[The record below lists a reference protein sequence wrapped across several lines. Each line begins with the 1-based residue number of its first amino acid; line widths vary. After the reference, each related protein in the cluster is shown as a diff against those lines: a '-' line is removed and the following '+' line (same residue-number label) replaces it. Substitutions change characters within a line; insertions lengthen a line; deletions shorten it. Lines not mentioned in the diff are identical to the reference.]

1 MLMEACQPEGAL
13 PKYVL
18 TSGPRKSGKT
28 LGCLHVICQRAWD
41 TPYGAIAMLG
51 PTTSFA
57 TDSGCWNDLS
67 KVMQLWIEADFGM
80 KWIEEPRISGSTK
93 RPYFVVNNRWGHDV
107 KVEMHSLQHE
117 KEVEDRFK
125 NKRFTLIY
133 AAELSHFKQRRTY
146 DIWKETLRQ
155 LTPQGKGL
163 PSQYHLF
170 LGDTNPADEGEESW
184 IYKEWYTMR
193 TATTIPEEWREKMS
207 DGDFRSLQWQLRL
220 IEIMVEDN
228 PHLEPEELAR
238 LRTSYAHDKDLYDRY
253 LLGRWVKASSAAVFS
268 ENFRPN
274 FHIRGKKPDALN
286 PNPPMMVPETGCTG
300 LITGWDPGP
309 MNSSVHILEEF
320 MMKIGEQIMPAYKVL
335 DEVVFIGTD
344 GKAVLGD
351 VVESVMNRMAFW
363 ESIIKRDR
371 SPNAED
377 YPVRWKHWSD
387 TSAFDQS
394 QYVTARSVAMEVALI
409 SQRKINLMA
418 VQKGHGSIQASVDL
432 IQRLLHQGR
441 LFINNARC
449 PKTIEMFQCL
459 PKGKGDIAVSR
470 TSQHKHVLDSL
481 RYPIMMSLANELQRA
496 VSNVRT
502 SDVKA
507 EAFVTPL

>member
-1 MLMEACQPEGAL
+1 MEACQPEGAL

-18 TSGPRKSGKT
+18 ASGPRKSGKT
-28 LGCLHVICQRAWD
+28 IACLHTICQRAWD
-41 TPYGAIAMLG
+41 TPYGTIAMLG

-57 TDSGCWNDLS
+57 TDGGCWIDLTKS
-67 KVMQLWIEADFGM
+67 IMPMWIEADFGM

-117 KEVEDRFK
+117 KEVEGRFK
-125 NKRFTLIY
+125 SKRFTMIY
-133 AAELSHFKQRRTY
+133 AAELSYFKLRRTY
-146 DIWKETLRQ
+146 DIWKETLRA
-155 LTPQGKGL
+155 LTPKGVGL
-163 PSQYHLF
+163 PPQYHLF
-170 LGDTNPADEGEESW
+170 LGDTNPDDEGEDSW
-184 IYKEWYTMR
+184 IFKEWYTMR
-193 TATTIPEEWREKMS
+193 TATKIPDDWREKMT

-220 IEIMVEDN
+220 VEIMIEDN
-228 PHLEPEELAR
+228 PHLSPEELVR
-238 LRTSYAHDKDLYDRY
+238 LKGMYAHDKDLEDRY
-253 LLGRWVKASSAAVFS
+253 LRGRWVKASSTSVFAA
-268 ENFRPN
+268 NFRPN
-274 FHIRGKKPDALN
+274 FHIRGVKPTPAV
-286 PNPPMMVPETGCTG
+286 PNPPMMVPEENCAG

-320 MMKIGEQIMPAYKVL
+320 NMKIDGKIMPAYKVL

-351 VVESVMNRMAFW
+351 VIESVMKKMKFWGAF
-363 ESIIKRDR
+363 IKRDR
-371 SPNAED
+371 SPKAAD

-387 TSAFDQS
+387 TSAFDKL
-394 QYVTARSVAMEVALI
+394 QYLTDRTVAMEVALI
-409 SQRKINLMA
+409 SERTIILMA
-418 VQKGHGSIQASVDL
+418 VQKGHGSIEASVDL
-432 IQRLLHQGR
+432 IQRLLFQGR

-449 PKTIEMFQCL
+449 PKTIEMFQSL
-459 PKGKGDIAVSR
+459 PKGKGDITVSR
-470 TSQHKHVLDSL
+470 SSPHKHVLDSL

-502 SDVKA
+502 YEAKV